1 MSIRDWMERERSNAP
16 PTLDKDSLHSDTL
29 VPTQCLHHLDVNR
42 MTHDVQEWADTIVGD
57 SHLVKRNTRLGLSER
72 KGERSNSQ
80 KKLKMMK
87 RLAVK
92 RAQLTLVLV
101 MV

>member
-1 MSIRDWMERERSNAP
+1 MHLQHWIK
-16 PTLDKDSLHSDTL
+16 TLFIVILL
-29 VPTQCLHHLDVNR
+29 FLTQCLHHLDVNR